1 MDRASLRTLSH
12 DDLIS
17 LILAQVVAQ
26 QNAPNAT
33 LNATIDRLEK
43 RIAEL
48 EEKLETRK
56 TFSVYAV
63 MVIH

>member
-1 MDRASLRTLSH
+1 MDRASLRALSH

-17 LILAQVVAQ
+17 LILAQAEVVAQ
-26 QNAPNAT
+26 QNAPNAA
-33 LNATIDRLEK
+33 LNATIDRLER

-56 TFSVYAV
+56 NL
-63 MVIH
+63 